1 MNEFLRSLR
10 LTDAEIAELLR
21 LRGEGRVTQPFL
33 ARLAAHFQKAESEG
47 VLNPARH
54 FAEILGVQRQTVL
67 TYMRM
72 AQRNGLTRK
81 DT

>member
-1 MNEFLRSLR
+1 MSEFLRRPR

-21 LRGEGRVTQPFL
+21 LRGEGRVTSPFL
-33 ARLAAHFQKAESEG
+33 ACLAAHFEKAEGEG
-47 VLNPARH
+47 VRNPARH
-54 FAEILGVQRQTVL
+54 FAEILGVQRQTVI

-81 DT
+81 DN